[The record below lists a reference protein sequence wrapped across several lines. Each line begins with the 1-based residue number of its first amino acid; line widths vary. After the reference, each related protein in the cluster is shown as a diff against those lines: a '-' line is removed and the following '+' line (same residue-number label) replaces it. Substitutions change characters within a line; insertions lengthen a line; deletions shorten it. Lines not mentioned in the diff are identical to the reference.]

1 VIFQASKGAVIR
13 FYETLRAELGS
24 HVRVTILMPGYVVS
38 NLTKGKGLQK
48 DGHVGIDEE
57 ARDVIKLLSSTS
69 TLYIFS
75 PLMNM
80 YTLKIHAVCRSMSG
94 RCRWARR
101 SPWRRWWWRACGA
114 GTTT

>member
-1 VIFQASKGAVIR
+1 MNIMKFFRKISHGFHSQVLVFVYIILQASKGAVIR

-57 ARDVIKLLSSTS
+57 ARDVSSISSSSVLL
-69 TLYIFS
+69 F
-75 PLMNM
+75 
-80 YTLKIHAVCRSMSG
+80 
-94 RCRWARR
+94 RR
-101 SPWRRWWWRACGA
+101 R
-114 GTTT
+114 

>member
-1 VIFQASKGAVIR
+1 MNSDRNRSRHQLLTLDCIFFQASKGAVIR

-57 ARDVIKLLSSTS
+57 ARDVISSSPLLSSTY
-69 TLYIFS
+69 TVYIFTIDEHV
-75 PLMNM
+75 LC
-80 YTLKIHAVCRSMSG
+80 AD
-94 RCRWARR
+94 
-101 SPWRRWWWRACGA
+101 
-114 GTTT
+114 